1 MIVGA
6 VFTEKGNIYQYLH
19 DTIMTSFTYEQRGLI
34 HELLH
39 EEWIYCDSQDLAQ
52 TLHLH
57 CSGNNMV
64 HYAESVSGQG

>member
-39 EEWIYCDSQDLAQ
+39 EE
-52 TLHLH
+52 
-57 CSGNNMV
+57 
-64 HYAESVSGQG
+64 